1 MRVRLPGLYIALGLA
16 LAGLIHLV
24 AVLTLPML
32 APRDAHAR
40 LAALGPANTIIQLPP
55 PAPGR
60 QVMPLMAPDVRYAV
74 CRYDLSTG
82 PVRLRARTADDNWL
96 IAFYTPLGEN
106 YYTVVGA
113 DLKRPEVD
121 LIIATTDQT
130 VAEVGVD
137 SPEAFDD
144 VVVVNSPVVK
154 GIALIRAPLTGQSRS
169 AEAERALKA
178 AYCGAHKSANA
189 SSGPS

>member
-1 MRVRLPGLYIALGLA
+1 MRVRLPGLYIALCIV
-16 LAGLIHLV
+16 LAGLIHVV

-40 LAALGPANTIIQLPP
+40 LAALGPANKMIQLPR

-74 CRYDLSTG
+74 CRYDLSQG
-82 PVRLRARTADDNWL
+82 PVRLKARIADGNWL

-106 YYTVVGA
+106 YYTVVGG
-113 DLKRPEVD
+113 DLKRPDVD
-121 LIIATTDQT
+121 LIVAMEDQP

-137 SPEAFDD
+137 SPEAFDN
-144 VVVVNSPVVK
+144 VVVVSSPVVE
-154 GIALIRAPLTGQSRS
+154 GIALVRAPLTGQSRS

-178 AYCGAHKSANA
+178 TYCGAHKSSNQP
-189 SSGPS
+189 SSP

>member
-1 MRVRLPGLYIALGLA
+1 MRVRLPGLYIALCVV
-16 LAGLIHLV
+16 LAGLIHV
-24 AVLTLPML
+24 IAVLTLPML

-40 LAALGPANTIIQLPP
+40 LAALGPANTMIQLPL

-74 CRYDLSTG
+74 CLYDLSNG
-82 PVRLRARTADDNWL
+82 PVRLKARIADGNWL

-106 YYTVVGA
+106 YYTVVGG
-113 DLKRPEVD
+113 DLKRPDVD
-121 LIIATTDQT
+121 LIVATEDQT

-137 SPEAFDD
+137 SPEAFDN

-154 GIALIRAPLTGQSRS
+154 GVALVRAPLTGQSRS
-169 AEAERALKA
+169 AEAERTLKA
-178 AYCGAHKSANA
+178 TYCGQHKS
-189 SSGPS
+189 SSGSSSP